1 MVNQDESISETAD
14 GEAITKSN
22 IHMHRIKVFI
32 FLVLKGTPTV
42 GLTYCGKRVQ
52 GWRKLP
58 TIHPFAVTANLK
70 DVFVIPKLS
79 TAHGLMELLQCPVG
93 LFI

>member
-1 MVNQDESISETAD
+1 MVNQDERILETAD

-32 FLVLKGTPTV
+32 FLALKRIPAV
-42 GLTYCGKRVQ
+42 GLTYHGIGAQ
-52 GWRKLP
+52 GRRKLP
-58 TIHPFAVTANLK
+58 TIHSFAITANLK
-70 DVFVIPKLS
+70 DVFVILKLP
-79 TAHGLMELLQCPVG
+79 TAHSPMELFRCPVG